1 MDSQLDGMMYVNGY
15 HSSLCVLFMDLSTND
30 TCMAPIQIYY
40 IFMDLSTN
48 DKCMAP
54 IQIYYIFM
62 DLSTNDT

>member
-48 DKCMAP
+48 D
-54 IQIYYIFM
+54 
-62 DLSTNDT
+62 T